1 MNMHERGE
9 MGQMRDC
16 IQQLAV
22 EIARLSQAVEPLV
35 RMQQDQDSLRD
46 RVAQL
51 EGFRAALLWLSGLSV
66 ISALFRYLV
75 SFWMGGTDR

>member
-1 MNMHERGE
+1 MNLQKRGE
-9 MGQMRDC
+9 FAKMGDC

-35 RMQQDQDSLRD
+35 RMQQEQDSLRD

-51 EGFRAALLWLSGLSV
+51 EGFRAAALWLSGLSV
-66 ISALFRYLV
+66 VSVVLRYVV
-75 SFWMGGTDR
+75 SF